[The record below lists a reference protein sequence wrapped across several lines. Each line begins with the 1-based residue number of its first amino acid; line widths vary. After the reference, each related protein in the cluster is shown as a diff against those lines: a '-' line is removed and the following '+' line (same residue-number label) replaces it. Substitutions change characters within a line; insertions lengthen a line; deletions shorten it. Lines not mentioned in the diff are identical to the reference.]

1 MDHRGEDCV
10 PTIVSSLRRS
20 SVSWNGRLYTVAA
33 VDRAALG
40 MVVGGIL
47 WVVHGVFEMIAPFG
61 VASVYDGTLGY
72 DLITDRAL
80 YLLYGIPGAVAL
92 ILSSFGLITL
102 ARGRS
107 ERFVG
112 LGRVLAFATLGAGV
126 LSGLG
131 LAIGS
136 PPMSIAPIGFGT
148 PVLGAAAC
156 FVATGA
162 RSAERG
168 PLLVV
173 GALGLFALPL
183 RPLVYALQVIPLTVG
198 AAIIGLF
205 GLGWVAL
212 GWRAMRE
219 DRPAS

>member
-1 MDHRGEDCV
+1 
-10 PTIVSSLRRS
+10 
-20 SVSWNGRLYTVAA
+20 
-33 VDRAALG
+33 
-40 MVVGGIL
+40 MVFGGIL
-47 WVVHGVFEMIAPFG
+47 WGVHGVFEMIAPFG
-61 VASVYDGTLGY
+61 TAMVYDSTLGY

-92 ILSSFGLITL
+92 ILTSFGLITL
-102 ARGRS
+102 TRGRS
-107 ERFVG
+107 GRFVG
-112 LGRVLAFATLGAGV
+112 LGRVLAFATLGSGV

-136 PPMSIAPIGFGT
+136 PAMSVAPIGLGT

-156 FVATGA
+156 LVATGA

-168 PLLVV
+168 SLLVI

-183 RPLVYALQVIPLTVG
+183 RPLVYALQVIPLAVG

-212 GWRAMRE
+212 GWRAMRGE
-219 DRPAS
+219 RDR

>member
-1 MDHRGEDCV
+1 M
-10 PTIVSSLRRS
+10 I
-20 SVSWNGRLYTVAA
+20 
-33 VDRAALG
+33 LG
-40 MVVGGIL
+40 GVL
-47 WVVHGVFEMIAPFG
+47 WGVHGVFEMIAPFG
-61 VASVYDGTLGY
+61 TAMVYDGTLGY

-102 ARGRS
+102 TRGRS

-112 LGRVLAFATLGAGV
+112 FGRVLAFATLGAGV

-136 PPMSIAPIGFGT
+136 PPMSVAPIGLGT

-162 RSAERG
+162 RSADRG
-168 PLLVV
+168 PLLVI

-183 RPLVYALQVIPLTVG
+183 RPLVYAVQVIPLAVG

-212 GWRAMRE
+212 GWRAMRGE
-219 DRPAS
+219 RPAS